1 MSGDLEAR
9 IVQAAREA
17 VSVHVPP
24 WATMG
29 ANNIERI
36 YIESGWLDKRSDVH
50 YAILGARAAL
60 AEIEREGVVV
70 PREPTPEMCEAG
82 EGFNIRCGCSAC
94 DLDAREKVAAGYRAM
109 VAAAPTSHP
118 QSADQTK

>member
-1 MSGDLEAR
+1 MTGDLEAR
-9 IVQAAREA
+9 VVQAAREA
-17 VSVHVPP
+17 VSMHVPP

-60 AEIEREGVVV
+60 AEIERDYVLE
-70 PREPTPEMCEAG
+70 RRT
-82 EGFNIRCGCSAC
+82 
-94 DLDAREKVAAGYRAM
+94 
-109 VAAAPTSHP
+109 
-118 QSADQTK
+118 

>member
-1 MSGDLEAR
+1 MSVDLDAR
-9 IVQAAREA
+9 VVQAAREA
-17 VSVHVPP
+17 VSMHVPP

-60 AEIEREGVVV
+60 AEIERDGVI
-70 PREPTPEMCEAG
+70 M
-82 EGFNIRCGCSAC
+82 
-94 DLDAREKVAAGYRAM
+94 
-109 VAAAPTSHP
+109 PTSRRP
-118 QSADQTK
+118 TETELGGDE